1 MLSLPAGTARP
12 RRRVV
17 RVVAAGLAVQLAFGM
32 VFAWGAVVP
41 QVRAT
46 EHWPAVLLGAV
57 FSATP
62 AGYGLGTT
70 IGGRLAD
77 RLPPRRLCWTALGLL
92 TAGFAVAFAA
102 PSGLTFVVGY
112 GFVAL
117 GLGGGLALTGA
128 VGALAQVLPG
138 RAGAAGGLASAAYA
152 GSAVFLAPL
161 LGALA
166 PRLGWI
172 EALRTVGL
180 ALAIVSAALVA
191 LMPALPPGAPRPRA
205 AVQPGRLLRNRAIQA
220 GFLLALCGATFG
232 AFAAVELTGEV
243 TARHLGAALAAASLG
258 VFAAGNA
265 GGRLAAGLA
274 ADRLGPSRVLAC
286 VFAVEL
292 AAALALFVGVGPV
305 TALAVALAAGSA
317 VGADA
322 GSLSRLGADAAPDRP
337 HSAFGLVFAGFTAGA
352 FLGPIAGALVAPP
365 AGWLAAAVPAGA
377 GLAILARARRA
388 PTPA

>member
-1 MLSLPAGTARP
+1 
-12 RRRVV
+12 
-17 RVVAAGLAVQLAFGM
+17 M

-41 QVRAT
+41 EVRAT
-46 EHWPAVLLGAV
+46 AHWPAVLLGAV

-102 PSGLTFVVGY
+102 PSGLTFVLCY

-138 RAGAAGGLASAAYA
+138 RPGAAGGLASAAYA
-152 GSAVFLAPL
+152 ASAVFLAPL

-166 PRLGWI
+166 PRVGWI
-172 EALRTVGL
+172 GALRGVGL

-191 LMPALPPGAPRPRA
+191 LMPTLPAGVARARAVGRPG
-205 AVQPGRLLRNRAIQA
+205 GLLRNGAIRA

-243 TARHLGAALAAASLG
+243 IAQHLGAGLAAAALG
-258 VFAAGNA
+258 IFAAGNA
-265 GGRLAAGLA
+265 AGRLAAGLA
-274 ADRLGPSRVLAC
+274 ADRLGPTRVLAC

-292 AAALALFVGVGPV
+292 AAALVLFAGVGRV
-305 TALAVALAAGSA
+305 TALAVALAAGA
-317 VGADA
+317 ALGADA
-322 GSLSRLGADAAPDRP
+322 GSLSRLGADVAPDRP
-337 HSAFGLVFAGFTAGA
+337 HSAFGVVFAGFTAGA

-365 AGWLAAAVPAGA
+365 AGWLAAAAPAGA
-377 GLAILARARRA
+377 GLAMLLRARRA
-388 PTPA
+388 PAPA